1 VRSKLSISMWPGIV
15 VVTGL
20 VVGGCGLSAES
31 QETTVNALWYGK
43 QQDGSF
49 DSGLTPVTIATTAGS
64 GSDFTVDLDG
74 LRAASTGDVWNAAAW
89 SAATVG
95 TLGSGVDPR
104 GVSVNFG
111 VGESIDGPS
120 AGGLMTVGV
129 LADLAGSSLNPEVTM
144 TGTILPSGA
153 IGPVGGIP
161 EKLRAAAS
169 AGMETV
175 LIPEGQ
181 RYSVDPR
188 TSTTVDVVQEGE
200 DLGVDVVEVRSVRQA
215 LARITGET
223 ADAVISEIPPLNQE
237 LTALLQEQT
246 AFSMKRLASMDVAP
260 ASTPASEQLRQRTQ
274 RSVEVAQ
281 NRVPQLLAEGRNS
294 DAFAR
299 STLTERALLGWN
311 ARIAALD
318 PRTDLTT
325 RADVLTASATSL
337 AQTAADLTAQFA
349 ATQVNTV
356 EQIAALPDALSW
368 GTDAYA
374 IAASA
379 AAFLTDPATSTR
391 PEELGQIA
399 SDLANAQYDL
409 DRYLPICVTS
419 VGTLGGPGS
428 AGVPPQGQ
436 EQLAA
441 YANLLSEAG
450 AANLEYFRRTA
461 AAESTTET
469 DALRSAKVLE
479 ARLNGLPTAD
489 SNDQAAVL
497 TRLSSALSYFVL
509 GTELVAASEATTEIT
524 ASQATDSK
532 LAITNQRAFDLQV
545 DVATTQTNTVAAELG
560 SRGIDASYLHWN
572 NQWGR
577 AMATVPAATGATDQL
592 REEGLTL
599 QWYSNIQGDILTML
613 TTQP

>member
-1 VRSKLSISMWPGIV
+1 MWPGIV

-49 DSGLTPVTIATTAGS
+49 DSGLTSVTIATTTGS

-104 GVSVNFG
+104 GVSINFG

-129 LADLAGSSLNPEVTM
+129 LADLAGSSVNPEVTM

-169 AGMETV
+169 AGVKTV

-246 AFSMKRLASMDVAP
+246 AFSMKRLASMKVAT

-281 NRVPQLLAEGRNS
+281 SRVPQLLAEGRDS

-311 ARIAALD
+311 ARMAALD

-325 RADVLTASATSL
+325 RADVLTASATNL

-419 VGTLGGPGS
+419 VGTLGAPSS
-428 AGVPPQGQ
+428 AGVPPQGL

-461 AAESTTET
+461 ADESTTEP

-509 GTELVAASEATTEIT
+509 GTELVAASAATTEIT

-545 DVATTQTNTVAAELG
+545 DVATTRTNTVAAELG
-560 SRGIDASYLHWN
+560 SRAIDASYLHWN

-577 AMATVPAATGATDQL
+577 AMATAPAATGATDQL